1 MVLEPA
7 LTSGVVL
14 SGNNTTLMFGLTD
27 KTKNEEYMNDLMCV
41 KRLTWSIK
49 WTQHVCQNLTL

>member
-14 SGNNTTLMFGLTD
+14 SGNNTTLLFGLTD
-27 KTKNEEYMNDLMCV
+27 KTKTEEYMYDLRCA
-41 KRLTWSIK
+41 KRLT
-49 WTQHVCQNLTL
+49 

>member
-14 SGNNTTLMFGLTD
+14 SGNNTTLMFGVTD
-27 KTKNEEYMNDLMCV
+27 KTKNEEYMYDHRCV
-41 KRLTWSIK
+41 KRLT
-49 WTQHVCQNLTL
+49 